1 MDYLKILL
9 TSLVTLLASSGFWSY
24 RIKKLERKYAMQ
36 DKSDETQK
44 KLDKIIKMHEE
55 TTKKIEE
62 LSEQNKRTDAVTMAV
77 ARDRIYD
84 LCARA
89 IRTKNPDPDMMRDI
103 RSILDPYKEN
113 GGNGIAD
120 EYFNR
125 YEHMYKTATYHTETS
140 A

>member
-1 MDYLKILL
+1 MDYLKILF

-36 DKSDETQK
+36 DKSDETLK
-44 KLDKIIKMHEE
+44 KLDKIIQMHEE
-55 TTKKIEE
+55 TTRKIEE
-62 LSEQNKRTDAVTMAV
+62 LSLQSKRTNAVTMAV

-89 IRTKNPDPDMMRDI
+89 IHNKNTDPDMMRDI

-125 YEHMYKTATYHTETS
+125 YEHMYKTTTYHTENS

>member
-1 MDYLKILL
+1 MDILKLLL
-9 TSLVTLLASSGFWSY
+9 TSLITLLASSGFWSY
-24 RIKKLERKYAMQ
+24 RLKKLERKYAIE

-44 KLDKIIKMHEE
+44 KLDKIIQMHEE
-55 TTKKIEE
+55 TTRKIEE
-62 LSEQNKRTDAVTMAV
+62 LSLQSKRTNAVTMAV

-89 IRTKNPDPDMMRDI
+89 IRTKNTDPDMMRDV

-120 EYFNR
+120 EYFDR
-125 YEHMYKTATYHTETS
+125 YEHMYKTAAYHMENN